1 MALVRDGQ
9 RIRGVQWSVAQKVPV
24 KLFQERVDL
33 WCYAVQT
40 YSHSMCPRAMAWRVG
55 RILRRIGRLKLGAMV
70 AKYYFDTK
78 NQRVVKG
85 GLLSWW
91 NKLGPYDTAEEAA
104 RALDIAR
111 QKTAQWDEETRRLE
125 EEDK

>member
-1 MALVRDGQ
+1 M
-9 RIRGVQWSVAQKVPV
+9 
-24 KLFQERVDL
+24 
-33 WCYAVQT
+33 
-40 YSHSMCPRAMAWRVG
+40 
-55 RILRRIGRLKLGAMV
+55 

-125 EEDK
+125 EEDE